1 MLQYY
6 MRGEWGEAGG
16 AACTSYETDAN
27 YSEVV
32 QCSVHPGFRLLWGL
46 LTGLLTCLLVAY
58 AHRLWIGGLVGT
70 AAGQMAAGMTLRK
83 LDVLNCACGVKGSS
97 QAACSSL
104 RRKIGRWLARL
115 LVTPLVASHPLRTH
129 GLPRFTSPCLR
140 GPPQVL

>member
-1 MLQYY
+1 MDDCPK
-6 MRGEWGEAGG
+6 MTCDFSACWTVFSGG
-16 AACTSYETDAN
+16 
-27 YSEVV
+27 
-32 QCSVHPGFRLLWGL
+32 R
-46 LTGLLTCLLVAY
+46 TGQSRLLVAY

-115 LVTPLVASHPLRTH
+115 LVTPLVASHPDRIL
-129 GLPRFTSPCLR
+129 
-140 GPPQVL
+140 